1 MGRLR
6 YLVFALILAACG
18 EAPPRLPALGADDVV
33 LSFGDSLTYGTGAR
47 PEESYP
53 AVLATLIGRTVV
65 RAGVPGEVSAD
76 GRKRL
81 SAELERHQPKLL
93 ILCHGGNDMLRKRPL
108 AAMEANLRAMIEDA
122 RARGVAVMLL
132 GVPRPALLGLAAAE
146 SYHTVAAASAV
157 PLLADALAEIL
168 ADNNLKADP
177 IHPNAAGYARLAQAV
192 ADYLRT
198 TGALE

>member
-1 MGRLR
+1 MRRL
-6 YLVFALILAACG
+6 YGLIFALALSACG
-18 EAPPRLPALGADDVV
+18 EAPPRLPALGADDVI

-47 PEESYP
+47 AEESYP

-65 RAGVPGEVSAD
+65 RSGVPGEVSAA

-93 ILCHGGNDMLRKRPL
+93 ILCHGGNDLLRKRSL
-108 AAMEANLRAMIEDA
+108 GALEENLRAMIADA

-132 GVPRPALLGLAAAE
+132 GVPRPALFGLEAAE
-146 SYHTVAAASAV
+146 AYHTVATATAV
-157 PLLADALAEIL
+157 PLLADALPEIL

-198 TGALE
+198 TGAVD